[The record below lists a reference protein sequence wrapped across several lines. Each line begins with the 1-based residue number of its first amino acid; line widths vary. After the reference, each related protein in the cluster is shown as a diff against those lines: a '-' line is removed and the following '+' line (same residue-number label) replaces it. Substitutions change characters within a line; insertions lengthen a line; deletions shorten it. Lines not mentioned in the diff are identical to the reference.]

1 MPRLRT
7 LLQKHL
13 FTVFVV
19 VLMTAV
25 FLYMR
30 QTVAGLRYPYDPDL
44 YRDIAQGN
52 SVRAGNFFGDV
63 DYAGEMNFYNPLL
76 SWILAALS
84 WVSGK
89 SVTVIATQG
98 GLILNLLGPV
108 AFAILVRRWFGRL
121 AAGFALVAMLFVVCA
136 NYPSWAI
143 ATYSPWL
150 FHVSFAQGL
159 FYLALLAIPNAL
171 RGARRRDPVILG
183 AMMGIVALAHSAPAL
198 IVVAVYLI
206 AVLSHQRTEALPW
219 PVVARLVAT
228 TGATAMTV
236 ASPLIVPLVWAY
248 HLQVQNEAP
257 GSWNWLEIA
266 PDSIGH
272 FALRFFGRWEIA
284 VAAIGL
290 AIWWWRERRTVAI
303 DHRRITAAW
312 TGVSLVLLGL
322 VTYAATTLPMAEWIP
337 SIVPSYHYL
346 FYFSAA
352 VCVWFGVGCAAL
364 VRTVGTVGS
373 ASRLAAPIPITAAVL
388 AAVLVWASVPT
399 WLARDDFV
407 KARAQGIELAEDHA
421 HFAVSA
427 WISENTKT
435 SDVILYDLGASGLPA
450 NLGASDL
457 SALTVGYLDGRPT
470 VVQHKVFGNP
480 FVDWDR
486 RNTDSQLMLTALAG
500 CRLDEFGAIA
510 RRYGVH
516 HVVTATGG
524 PLGASTAGCAG
535 VRVVYRDSFA
545 SVLRIEPPKQ
555 PKSQGSRVSE

>member
-1 MPRLRT
+1 MHRLRA

-13 FTVFVV
+13 FTAFIV
-19 VLMTAV
+19 VLLTAV

-30 QTVAGLRYPYDPDL
+30 QTTAGLRYPFDPDL

-52 SVRAGNFFGDV
+52 SVRAGNIFGDV
-63 DYAGEMNFYNPLL
+63 DYAGEVNFYNPLL

-89 SVTVIATQG
+89 SVSSIATHG

-108 AFAILVRRWFGRL
+108 VFTILVRRWFGRL
-121 AAGFALVAMLFVVCA
+121 AAGFALLALLFIVCA

-159 FYLALLAIPNAL
+159 FYLALLAMPNAL

-183 AMMGIVALAHSAPAL
+183 ALMGIVALAHSAPAL
-198 IVVAVYLI
+198 IIVAVYLI

-219 PVVARLVAT
+219 PVAARLVAT
-228 TGATAMTV
+228 TGAAAMTV
-236 ASPLIVPLVWAY
+236 ASPLIVPLAWAY
-248 HLQVQNEAP
+248 HLQVQNRAP
-257 GSWNWLEIA
+257 GSWNWLEIG

-272 FALRFFGRWEIA
+272 FALNFFGRWQLA

-290 AIWWWRERRTVAI
+290 IIWWRRDRRQVPV
-303 DHRRITAAW
+303 DHRTITAAW
-312 TGVSLVLLGL
+312 TGVAFGLLALG
-322 VTYAATTLPMAEWIP
+322 TYAVTTLPLASRVP

-364 VRTVGTVGS
+364 VRSMGIVGS
-373 ASRLAAPIPITAAVL
+373 ASRSAAPIPIAAAVL
-388 AAVLVWASVPT
+388 AAVLLSASLPT
-399 WLARDDFV
+399 WRARDDFGT
-407 KARAQGIELAEDHA
+407 ARATSIQLAARNAD
-421 HFAVSA
+421 FAVSA
-427 WISENTKT
+427 WISDNTP
-435 SDVILYDLGASGLPA
+435 SNDVILYDRS
-450 NLGASDL
+450 ASDL
-457 SALTVGYLDGRPT
+457 STFSPLTVGYMEAGYLDQRPT
-470 VVQHKVFGNP
+470 VVQHKIFANP

-486 RNTDSQLMLTALAG
+486 RSTDSDLMLAALG
-500 CRLDEFGAIA
+500 HCRLDKYGAIA
-510 RRYGVH
+510 RQYGVQ
-516 HVVTATGG
+516 HVVTTTGG
-524 PLGASTAGCAG
+524 PLVARTTGCAG

-555 PKSQGSRVSE
+555 PKSQGSRLSG